1 MKVRYVI
8 KEVVINY
15 NFSNA
20 IQTEPILQYYDEDEG
35 HWVDVQTEIETTYLH
50 KDE

>member
-15 NFSNA
+15 NFSNS
-20 IQTEPILQYYDEDEG
+20 IQTDPILQYYNEDEDR
-35 HWVDVQTEIETTYLH
+35 WVDVETEIETTYLH